1 MRTYDDSFSGQRI
14 YPGKG
19 KLYVRGDSKI
29 FRFQNGKSESL
40 FLQRKNPRRISWTVL
55 FRRQHRKGITEEA
68 AKKRTRRTVKS
79 QRAIVGASLDVIKEK
94 RSMRPEVRSA
104 ARQQAINPSS
114 DYVRSTCPPFCG
126 LPSTPYK
133 RSHGNKSEG
142 EPQPSGQ
149 DDDRPMSS
157 ANSFMNLS
165 GLGAWGRLSR
175 RSTGDNGKCVESEW
189 NLDLFPKP
197 TAPPTRDHWKPD
209 TEAAVCDEPSCL
221 RHFNYWTR
229 RHHCRSKLPARV
241 ILRGVPGDSHFTP
254 SRLPSPFFP
263 LDPVTTTPMVPPPSS
278 HSRPG
283 TFSPVP
289 AQGLQTGLTHSPH
302 PSQAGPLSA
311 GASPSTSSPTTGN
324 NNPLTKIVVAQVY
337 LLLSSINK
345 DKDRAK
351 WELQIDQLN
360 KLLDDHGMEVFSRY
374 FTRLVANNVSR
385 IFPGLNRPPS
395 SPGNHSL
402 LVSEMDKISHDLD
415 QASKIAE
422 SIETANED
430 IFRDF
435 DLSTFMEHF
444 RLDALE
450 KTILALAFKFGSRSD
465 LKTKADAILS
475 TNFPTFVN
483 IISRPNYGDHAD
495 LTSSSVAAI
504 VDRYIQGHPPNFN
517 SAAKHEL
524 SHKVQSRWSQSD
536 HAPPMEVLAALDLI
550 RVLSERPPN
559 ALALYIQKTGT
570 DFTRDEDT
578 CLGYL
583 QNRPG
588 NIQLT
593 EEQVSVALT
602 YTTVS
607 ITYRHNPAILV
618 AALRRILPPS
628 FSWRDTVAYFDQR
641 DVRVSSKQFLR
652 LYNALLPVAQANDDH
667 SSPFD
672 IQCLWGGSHWE
683 NPETQLSFIC
693 AFASLTPD
701 DLDASTIPGLQ
712 PTFTLDDYAQS
723 PPEVRDRAA
732 IAVKHPL
739 VSGPALSA
747 IFQVALHSLHASQST
762 EAKRL
767 FQEVVVPNLDIFIVS
782 AFGVP
787 KPWPPMAVDTLAS
800 LFENFLHR
808 RSEFHE
814 FVLDSLWRKDRE
826 WVTQRLVDA
835 HAMKPADLPLI
846 FDHVMKHG
854 WLDDLVYLANGF
866 GLDLASL
873 AHAESQLDLTQWARN
888 IAERSPTI
896 SPALV
901 QFLLIK
907 ANLEINSQKVMN
919 GQMPQNTSTS
929 LHLKTVLALL
939 QILEDFLPRGP
950 IPELIMVQRVCI
962 TAYPRLVNYGEGY
975 DDIIDAN
982 GKTPDANGK
991 SGHGLP
997 QAAVAK
1003 MEEQYKKM
1011 YSEESEVKVVVQRL
1025 EAYKHS
1031 REPLEQ
1037 DIFACMI
1044 HGLFD
1049 EYSHFAG
1056 YPLEALATTA
1066 VLFGGIISHKLISEL
1081 PLKIGLGM
1089 ILEAVRDH
1097 NPEENMYKFGLQA
1110 LMQLFSR
1117 FREWPGF
1124 CKQLLQIPG
1133 LHGTEAWRKAE
1144 EVVREDEEEKARTQ
1158 NGQGSANHLPS
1169 GDAMVNGSVET
1180 SEAHAAPFTAI
1191 NIDPPKPGALFEDP
1205 VIEIQDKIQFG
1216 LNNLTTT
1223 SLQTTFREICE
1234 VMDERHQQWFASH
1247 LVEERAK
1254 MQPNYHQVYLDL
1266 VKLFQHHGLWSEV
1279 LRQTYISVA
1288 RMLNAESTMQNST
1301 DRTHLKY
1308 LGAWLGLL
1316 TLARDQPIKHKHIAF
1331 KQLLIEAHDTKRLV
1345 VVVPFVCKVLIQASK
1360 SSIFRPPNPWLMDII
1375 HLLIELY
1382 HNAELKLNQKFE
1394 IEVLCKDLNLDHK
1407 SIEPSSELQDRE
1419 PIDDVRE
1426 LSVPELEQFDTL
1438 SLNGLPGS
1446 VAPGLSPQT
1455 LPVSVPEVS
1464 ALLQI
1469 PPTNEM
1475 VVNTARL
1482 HEMVRTAVTRA
1493 LHDIIQ
1499 PVVDRSVTIAAISTQ
1514 QMIHKDFATEPD
1526 ENRLRTAAINMVKA
1540 TAGSLAQVTSKEPLR
1555 ANISNYL
1562 RTAASELP
1570 QGLPEGTILMCVNSN
1585 LDLAC
1590 NIIEKQAEDRA
1601 IPEIEEMIEGEIEAR
1616 RRHRLQRPNE
1626 PYVDPGL
1633 TRWAMT
1639 IPHPFKL
1646 APSASGLNAEQMAIY
1661 DDFARQPRGPTQSSA
1676 THAASAS
1683 DTTRLI
1689 ANEVLSDQYNAV
1701 PNLPTPAETPSL
1713 QHLGTQLPYSHMHAG
1728 MPNGRPSAH
1737 PGQLDAR
1744 VIEDKISKLLEE
1756 LKHIADNSEET
1767 HFSEVPKPHDIL
1779 DVVDA
1784 FTQLIIKTFQ
1794 NSDGPA
1800 VHAAEKICNLLFG
1813 RYNHCTLFIEA
1824 LVHVLELILKIS
1836 SSSGS
1841 NLHDRVQVSLY
1852 NQPAQNILHIPL
1864 ISALLQTDLLDLHN
1878 IDTMTAKA
1886 LEQREKS
1893 SLEFFEELLDIT
1905 VFNERPV
1912 ALYADYVHSSL
1923 AAWDWIQEEPSLEAG
1938 QRLKSKLHQSGV
1950 PKPQNEDSSEQ
1961 VDRFDYVLEEW
1972 GRVLSN
1978 SNSTDENLAG
1988 FVGQMRA
1995 RGVLNNLD
2003 DFLTFFCRGLDSSVN
2018 HYEQLIHAGGVSRTE
2033 AFAYVDAL
2041 AKLVEISIK
2050 QSAVNLDGPKEHPI
2064 TFLRAVISIVSI
2076 TLNHHHV
2083 NRGERFNG
2091 RIFFRFLVMLMHTID
2106 DIFVD
2111 KLEPQR
2117 KDALL
2122 RLADALIRLGPE
2134 QYPGF
2139 SYSWLYLIGHRY
2151 FLPSLMA
2158 LEGRVGW
2165 AKLTEM
2171 LQSLLRI
2178 VSEHMKVLD
2187 VTDVSKDY
2195 FRATVKFMA
2204 TLTHD
2209 YPDYVSANATQL
2221 CSNIAPHLRQ
2231 LRNMV
2236 LNCSPRSDVGEDPV
2250 LQASEAAR
2258 IPTPLLALGEADMVH
2273 VLEQLMQTGPSE
2285 DAIAHLTHAVTRRN
2299 GNETVYGHVRLAVD
2313 PKLIDDIVEYIGV
2326 HAISKPRQSAAVFI
2340 PGSADIATLSLLVHE
2355 LSPEG
2360 RYYLL
2365 SSIIDRL
2372 RYPGPPTEYYTRVV
2386 LDLFDQ
2392 DVNDPEEADIRQQI
2406 VRILLE
2412 RLAGYWPQPW
2422 GLMTVIIELT
2432 KDQKYK
2438 FFEQPFIKADR
2449 EIADQFLAIARQPA

>member
-1 MRTYDDSFSGQRI
+1 
-14 YPGKG
+14 
-19 KLYVRGDSKI
+19 
-29 FRFQNGKSESL
+29 
-40 FLQRKNPRRISWTVL
+40 
-55 FRRQHRKGITEEA
+55 
-68 AKKRTRRTVKS
+68 
-79 QRAIVGASLDVIKEK
+79 
-94 RSMRPEVRSA
+94 
-104 ARQQAINPSS
+104 
-114 DYVRSTCPPFCG
+114 
-126 LPSTPYK
+126 
-133 RSHGNKSEG
+133 
-142 EPQPSGQ
+142 
-149 DDDRPMSS
+149 
-157 ANSFMNLS
+157 
-165 GLGAWGRLSR
+165 
-175 RSTGDNGKCVESEW
+175 
-189 NLDLFPKP
+189 
-197 TAPPTRDHWKPD
+197 
-209 TEAAVCDEPSCL
+209 
-221 RHFNYWTR
+221 
-229 RHHCRSKLPARV
+229 
-241 ILRGVPGDSHFTP
+241 
-254 SRLPSPFFP
+254 
-263 LDPVTTTPMVPPPSS
+263 MVPPPS
-278 HSRPG
+278 HSRSG
-283 TFSPVP
+283 TFSPVTV
-289 AQGLQTGLTHSPH
+289 QGLQTGLTHSPH
-302 PSQAGPLSA
+302 PSQSGPLSA
-311 GASPSTSSPTTGN
+311 GASPSTSSPTTGSN
-324 NNPLTKIVVAQVY
+324 SSLTKIVVAQVY

-374 FTRLVANNVSR
+374 FTRLVASNAAQ
-385 IFPGLNRPPS
+385 IFPGLNRPATNL
-395 SPGNHSL
+395 GNSSL
-402 LVSEMDKISHDLD
+402 LVAEMDKISHDLD

-444 RLDALE
+444 KLDALE

-483 IISRPNYGDHAD
+483 IISRSNYGGHSD
-495 LTSSSVAAI
+495 LTPSFIATI

-524 SHKVQSRWSQSD
+524 SHKVQSRWAHSD

-550 RVLSERPPN
+550 RVLGEKPPN
-559 ALALYIQKTGT
+559 ALALYIQRTGA

-578 CLGYL
+578 CLIYL
-583 QNRPG
+583 QNRPAI
-588 NIQLT
+588 IQLT
-593 EEQVSVALT
+593 EEQVSAALT

-607 ITYRHNPAILV
+607 ITHHHDPSVLV
-618 AALRRILPPS
+618 AALRRVLAPT
-628 FSWRDTVAYFDQR
+628 FSWQSVVDYFDQR
-641 DVRVSSKQFLR
+641 DVRVSSAQFLR
-652 LYNALLPVAQANDDH
+652 LYKALLPIAQTNDDQ
-667 SSPFD
+667 SPPFD
-672 IQCLWGGSHWE
+672 IQCLWGASHWE

-701 DLDASTIPGLQ
+701 DLDASTIPGLR
-712 PTFTLDDYAQS
+712 PTFTLDDYAHS
-723 PPEVRDRAA
+723 PPEVRERAA
-732 IAVKHPL
+732 TAVKHPL
-739 VSGPALSA
+739 VSAPALSS

-787 KPWPPMAVDTLAS
+787 QPWPHMAVETLAS

-808 RSEFHE
+808 RSEHHE
-814 FVLDSLWRKDRE
+814 FVLDSLWRKDRD

-854 WLDDLVYLANGF
+854 WLDNLVYLANGF

-873 AHAESQLDLTQWARN
+873 AHAEGQLDLTQWARI
-888 IAERSPTI
+888 IAERSPSI

-907 ANLEINSQKVMN
+907 ANLEIQSQKPMN
-919 GQMPQNTSTS
+919 GQIPQNSSTS

-982 GKTPDANGK
+982 GKN
-991 SGHGLP
+991 GHGLP
-997 QAAVAK
+997 QAAVVK

-1011 YSEESEVKVVVQRL
+1011 YSEESEVKVIVQRL
-1025 EAYKHS
+1025 ESYKHS

-1049 EYSHFAG
+1049 EYSHFSS

-1097 NPEENMYKFGLQA
+1097 RPEDSMYKFGLQA

-1158 NGQGSANHLPS
+1158 NGKSPVSHLA
-1169 GDAMVNGSVET
+1169 GEAIVNGSVEV
-1180 SEAHAAPFTAI
+1180 SDAHALPFASI
-1191 NIDPPKPGALFEDP
+1191 NIDPPKLDALCEDP
-1205 VIEIQDKIQFG
+1205 VMEIQDKIQFG

-1223 SLQTTFREICE
+1223 SLQATFREIYE
-1234 VMDERHQQWFASH
+1234 IMDERHQQWFASH

-1266 VKLFQHHGLWSEV
+1266 VKLFQQRDLWSEV

-1316 TLARDQPIKHKHIAF
+1316 TLARDQPIKHKNIAF

-1407 SIEPSSELQDRE
+1407 SIQPSSELENRE
-1419 PIDDVRE
+1419 PVDEGVEI
-1426 LSVPELEQFDTL
+1426 SVPELEQFDSL
-1438 SLNGLPGS
+1438 SLNGLSGP
-1446 VAPGLSPQT
+1446 VAAGLSPQS

-1464 ALLQI
+1464 NLLSI

-1482 HEMVRTAVTRA
+1482 HDMVRSAVTKA

-1526 ENRLRTAAINMVKA
+1526 ENKLRNAAICMVKA

-1555 ANISNYL
+1555 ANITNYL
-1562 RTAASELP
+1562 RTAANDLP

-1601 IPEIEEMIEGEIEAR
+1601 VPEIEEMIEPEMESR

-1626 PYVDPGL
+1626 PYVDQGL

-1639 IPHPFKL
+1639 IPHPYKL
-1646 APSASGLNAEQMAIY
+1646 SPNVSGLNAEQMAIY
-1661 DDFARQPRGPTQSSA
+1661 DDFARQPRTATQ
-1676 THAASAS
+1676 ASGSHIASTS

-1689 ANEVLSDQYNAV
+1689 ANEVLSDQYTAV
-1701 PNLPTPAETPSL
+1701 PNFPTPAETPSL
-1713 QHLGTQLPYSHMHAG
+1713 PHLNTQLSYAHLHAG
-1728 MPNGRPSAH
+1728 MANGRPSAH
-1737 PGQLDAR
+1737 PSQLDPKG
-1744 VIEDKISKLLEE
+1744 IEEKISKLLEE
-1756 LKHIADNSEET
+1756 LKKAAGVLQHNQ
-1767 HFSEVPKPHDIL
+1767 FSEIPKPNNIF

-1784 FTQLIIKTFQ
+1784 ITQFIIKTFQ
-1794 NSDGPA
+1794 TSDGPA
-1800 VHAAEKICNLLFG
+1800 IYAADKICDFLFHG
-1813 RYNHCTLFIEA
+1813 YDQKPIVIST
-1824 LVHVLELILKIS
+1824 LVHVLELILRVS
-1836 SSSGS
+1836 GSSGS
-1841 NLHDRVQVSLY
+1841 NLRERVQLKLHRL
-1852 NQPAQNILHIPL
+1852 PDENILHIPL

-1878 IDTMTAKA
+1878 IDLMTAKLLA
-1886 LEQREKS
+1886 QRKDS
-1893 SLEFFEELLDIT
+1893 SLEFFEQLLDLT
-1905 VFNERPV
+1905 LFNERPV
-1912 ALYADYVHSSL
+1912 ALFADFMHSFQ
-1923 AAWDWIQEEPSLEAG
+1923 AVWDWMQEDPSLEIG
-1938 QRLKSKLHQSGV
+1938 QRLKSKADNSRL
-1950 PKPQNEDSSEQ
+1950 PKPQNSNNASQEY
-1961 VDRFDYVLEEW
+1961 FIDYVLEEW
-1972 GRVLSN
+1972 VKALSN
-1978 SNSTDENLAG
+1978 SNDTNRELVG
-1988 FVGQMRA
+1988 FVRQMRGK
-1995 RGVLNNLD
+1995 GVVNKLD
-2003 DFLTFFCRGLDSSVN
+2003 DFLLLLQRGIDASVG
-2018 HYEQLIHAGGVSRTE
+2018 HYEQVIQAGPLGKAD
-2033 AFAYVDAL
+2033 AFACVDAL
-2041 AKLVEISIK
+2041 VKMVEIFARDSPTSSGDPK
-2050 QSAVNLDGPKEHPI
+2050 DGPVHV
-2064 TFLRAVISIVSI
+2064 FRAVFSLVAVV
-2076 TLNHHHV
+2076 LNHHHIT
-2083 NRGERFNG
+2083 RGEQFNG
-2091 RIFFRFLVMLMHTID
+2091 RVFFRLFAMLMHAID
-2106 DIFVD
+2106 DVFVND
-2111 KLEPQR
+2111 LQIYR
-2117 KDALL
+2117 KDVLLELAETLL
-2122 RLADALIRLGPE
+2122 RLSPE
-2134 QYPGF
+2134 RFPGF
-2139 SYSWLYLIGHRY
+2139 TYPWLYLIGHRQ
-2151 FLPSLMA
+2151 FMPILLT
-2158 LEGRVGW
+2158 LEERIGW
-2165 AKLTEM
+2165 MPFTKI
-2171 LQSLLRI
+2171 LQSLLRN
-2178 VSEHMKVLD
+2178 VSEHMKVIDIAD
-2187 VTDVSKDY
+2187 VIKDY
-2195 FRATVKFMA
+2195 YRATIKLMI
-2204 TLTHD
+2204 LLSHD
-2209 YPDYVSANATQL
+2209 YADYVSANATQL
-2221 CSNIAPHLRQ
+2221 CGSIAPHARQ
-2231 LRNMV
+2231 LRNII
-2236 LNCSPRSDVGEDPV
+2236 LHCSPRSDSGEDPV
-2250 LQASEAAR
+2250 EA
-2258 IPTPLLALGEADMVH
+2258 PLNAPSFYALRETGMIH
-2273 VLEQLMQTGPSE
+2273 VLEQLMQGGPNE
-2285 DAIAHLTHAVTRRN
+2285 DAIAHLTHAIAKCN
-2299 GNETVYGHVRLAVD
+2299 GVETIYGHVRLTVD
-2313 PKLIDDIVEYIGV
+2313 PRLIDDIVEYIGD
-2326 HAISKPRQSAAVFI
+2326 HAVSRSRQGGPLFTH
-2340 PGSADIATLSLLVHE
+2340 GSADLATLSLLVHE
-2355 LSPEG
+2355 LLPEG

-2365 SSIIDRL
+2365 SGIIDRL
-2372 RYPGPPTEYYTRVV
+2372 RHPGPSTEYFTRVI
-2386 LDLFDQ
+2386 LDLFGQ

-2406 VRILLE
+2406 VRIILE
-2412 RLAGYWPQPW
+2412 RLAGFWPQTW
-2422 GLMTVIIELT
+2422 GLMTVILEIT
-2432 KDQKYK
+2432 KDQKYM
-2438 FFEQPFIKADR
+2438 FFDQPFIKADR
-2449 EIADQFLAIARQPA
+2449 DIAEQFLAIARQTS

>member
-1 MRTYDDSFSGQRI
+1 M
-14 YPGKG
+14 
-19 KLYVRGDSKI
+19 
-29 FRFQNGKSESL
+29 
-40 FLQRKNPRRISWTVL
+40 
-55 FRRQHRKGITEEA
+55 
-68 AKKRTRRTVKS
+68 
-79 QRAIVGASLDVIKEK
+79 
-94 RSMRPEVRSA
+94 
-104 ARQQAINPSS
+104 
-114 DYVRSTCPPFCG
+114 
-126 LPSTPYK
+126 
-133 RSHGNKSEG
+133 
-142 EPQPSGQ
+142 
-149 DDDRPMSS
+149 
-157 ANSFMNLS
+157 
-165 GLGAWGRLSR
+165 
-175 RSTGDNGKCVESEW
+175 
-189 NLDLFPKP
+189 
-197 TAPPTRDHWKPD
+197 
-209 TEAAVCDEPSCL
+209 
-221 RHFNYWTR
+221 
-229 RHHCRSKLPARV
+229 
-241 ILRGVPGDSHFTP
+241 ILRGVLGDSHFT
-254 SRLPSPFFP
+254 SSYIPSPFLP
-263 LDPVTTTPMVPPPSS
+263 LDPVTVTLMVPPPSS
-278 HSRPG
+278 HSRSG

-302 PSQAGPLSA
+302 PSQTGPLSA
-311 GASPSTSSPTTGN
+311 GASPSTSSPTTGSSSS
-324 NNPLTKIVVAQVY
+324 LAKIVVAQVY

-351 WELQIDQLN
+351 LQIDQLN

-374 FTRLVANNVSR
+374 FTRLVAGNASQ
-385 IFPGLNRPPS
+385 IFPGLSRSTTNS
-395 SPGNHSL
+395 GNYSL
-402 LVSEMDKISHDLD
+402 LVTEMDKISHDLE
-415 QASKIAE
+415 QASKIAD

-444 RLDALE
+444 KLDALE

-483 IISRPNYGDHAD
+483 IISRPNYGDHSD
-495 LTSSSVAAI
+495 LSPSFIATI

-550 RVLSERPPN
+550 RVLGEKPPN
-559 ALALYIQKTGT
+559 ALALYIQRTGT

-583 QNRPG
+583 QNRPA
-588 NIQLT
+588 NIQLS
-593 EEQVSVALT
+593 EEQVSAALT

-607 ITYRHNPAILV
+607 ITHPHNPSILV
-618 AALRRILPPS
+618 AALRRILPPT
-628 FSWRDTVAYFDQR
+628 FDWQGVIGYFDQR
-641 DVRVSSKQFLR
+641 DVRVSSDQFLR
-652 LYNALLPVAQANDDH
+652 LYNALLPIAQANDDQAP
-667 SSPFD
+667 PFD

-693 AFASLTPD
+693 AFASLSPNE
-701 DLDASTIPGLQ
+701 LDASTIPGLQ
-712 PTFTLDDYAQS
+712 PTFTLDEYAQS
-723 PPEVRDRAA
+723 PPEVRERAS

-739 VSGPALSA
+739 VSSPALSA

-808 RSEFHE
+808 RSEYHE
-814 FVLDSLWRKDRE
+814 FVLDSLWRKDRD
-826 WVTQRLVDA
+826 WVIQRLVDA

-854 WLDDLVYLANGF
+854 WLDDLVYSANGF

-907 ANLEINSQKVMN
+907 ANLETQSQKAMN
-919 GQMPQNTSTS
+919 GQIPQNTSTS

-939 QILEDFLPRGP
+939 QILEDSLPRGP

-962 TAYPRLVNYGEGY
+962 TAYPRLVNYGEGF

-982 GKTPDANGK
+982 GKI
-991 SGHGLP
+991 GHGLP

-1011 YSEESEVKVVVQRL
+1011 YSEESEVKAVVQRL
-1025 EAYKHS
+1025 ELYKHS

-1097 NPEENMYKFGLQA
+1097 RPEENMYKFGLQA

-1144 EVVREDEEEKARTQ
+1144 EVVREDEEEKARAQ
-1158 NGQGSANHLPS
+1158 NGKGPANHLAN
-1169 GDAMVNGSVET
+1169 DTMVNGSGET
-1180 SEAHAAPFTAI
+1180 SDAHAPPFTAI
-1191 NIDPPKPGALFEDP
+1191 NIDPPKPGAIFEDP
-1205 VIEIQDKIQFG
+1205 VVEIQDKIQFG

-1223 SLQTTFREICE
+1223 SLQATFREICE
-1234 VMDERHQQWFASH
+1234 VIDERHQQWFASH

-1266 VKLFQHHGLWSEV
+1266 VKLFQHRDLWAEV

-1288 RMLNAESTMQNST
+1288 RMLNAESTMQSAT

-1316 TLARDQPIKHKHIAF
+1316 TLARDQPIKHKNIAF

-1419 PIDDVRE
+1419 PLDDVGE
-1426 LSVPELEQFDTL
+1426 LSVPELEQFDSL
-1438 SLNGLPGS
+1438 SLNGLPGP
-1446 VAPGLSPQT
+1446 VAPGLSPQS

-1464 ALLQI
+1464 SLLSI

-1482 HEMVRTAVTRA
+1482 HDMVRSAVTKA

-1555 ANISNYL
+1555 ANITNYL
-1562 RTAASELP
+1562 RAAANELP

-1601 IPEIEEMIEGEIEAR
+1601 VPEIEEMIEGEIEAR

-1646 APSASGLNAEQMAIY
+1646 APSTSGLNAEQMAIY
-1661 DDFARQPRGPTQSSA
+1661 DDFARQPRGVTQTSGA
-1676 THAASAS
+1676 HTASAS

-1689 ANEVLSDQYNAV
+1689 TNEVLSDQFNAI
-1701 PNLPTPAETPSL
+1701 PNLTTPAETPSL
-1713 QHLGTQLPYSHMHAG
+1713 PLLSTQLPYSHIHAG
-1728 MPNGRPSAH
+1728 MANGRPSTH
-1737 PGQLDAR
+1737 PGTLDAR
-1744 VIEDKISKLLEE
+1744 AIEERISKLLDE
-1756 LKHIADNSEET
+1756 LKQIADTSEET
-1767 HFSEVPKPHDIL
+1767 HFSDVPKPHEIL

-1784 FTQLIIKTFQ
+1784 FTQIIIKTSQ

-1800 VHAAEKICNLLFG
+1800 VHAAEKICNLLFS
-1813 RYNHCTLFIEA
+1813 RYNHSTLFVEA
-1824 LVHVLELILKIS
+1824 LVHILELILRIS
-1836 SSSGS
+1836 ASSGS
-1841 NLHDRVQVSLY
+1841 NLRERVQVSLY

-1878 IDTMTAKA
+1878 IDTMTAKVLA
-1886 LEQREKS
+1886 QREDS
-1893 SLEFFEELLDIT
+1893 SLEFFEQLLDLT
-1905 VFNERPV
+1905 LFNERPV
-1912 ALYADYVHSSL
+1912 ALYADFVHSFL
-1923 AAWDWIQEEPSLEAG
+1923 AAWDWILEDPSLEVG
-1938 QRLKSKLHQSGV
+1938 QRLKSKSRKSGL
-1950 PKPQNEDSSEQ
+1950 PKPQLDDSTEQ
-1961 VDRFDYVLEEW
+1961 LEFLDYVLEEW
-1972 GRVLSN
+1972 ARVLSN
-1978 SNSTDENLAG
+1978 SNATDKALVG
-1988 FVGQMRA
+1988 FVRQMRG
-1995 RGVLNNLD
+1995 RGVVNNLD
-2003 DFLTFFCRGLDSSVN
+2003 DFLLLLHRGIDASVI
-2018 HYEQLIHAGGVSRTE
+2018 HYEQLIHAGGASKTE
-2033 AFAYVDAL
+2033 IFACVDAL
-2041 AKLVEISIK
+2041 VKMIEIFAKDSTAGSGDPK
-2050 QSAVNLDGPKEHPI
+2050 DGPVHV
-2064 TFLRAVISIVSI
+2064 FRAVLSLVAVV
-2076 TLNHHHV
+2076 LNHHHTT
-2083 NRGERFNG
+2083 RGEQFNG
-2091 RIFFRFLVMLMHTID
+2091 RVFFRLFSMLMHSID
-2106 DIFVD
+2106 NIFVD
-2111 KLEPQR
+2111 DLQPYR
-2117 KDALL
+2117 KDVLLELAETLL
-2122 RLADALIRLGPE
+2122 RLSPE
-2134 QYPGF
+2134 RFPGF
-2139 SYSWLYLIGHRY
+2139 SYAWVYLIGHRQ
-2151 FLPSLMA
+2151 FLPNVLT
-2158 LEGRVGW
+2158 LEGRAGW
-2165 AKLTEM
+2165 VPFTM
-2171 LQSLLRI
+2171 ILQSLLKT
-2178 VSEHMKVLD
+2178 VSEHMKVID
-2187 VTDVSKDY
+2187 VADVVKDFY
-2195 FRATVKFMA
+2195 RATIKLMVA
-2204 TLTHD
+2204 LAHD
-2209 YPDYVSANATQL
+2209 HADYVSANATQL
-2221 CSNIAPHLRQ
+2221 CSSVASHIRQ
-2231 LRNMV
+2231 LRTII
-2236 LNCSPRSDVGEDPV
+2236 LQCSPRSDVGEDSV
-2250 LQASEAAR
+2250 VQVSEADA
-2258 IPTPLLALGEADMVH
+2258 IVSSLPALREAGMMH
-2273 VLEQLMQTGPSE
+2273 VLEQLVQAGPTE
-2285 DAIAHLTHAVTRRN
+2285 DAIAHLTHAISKCN
-2299 GNETVYGHVRLAVD
+2299 GDETSFGYVHLTVNSQ
-2313 PKLIDDIVEYIGV
+2313 LIDDIVEYIGD
-2326 HAISKPRQSAAVFI
+2326 HAVSRSRQAGPLFTH
-2340 PGSADIATLSLLVHE
+2340 GSPDIATLSLLVHE

-2360 RYYLL
+2360 RYFLL
-2365 SSIIDRL
+2365 SSIINRL
-2372 RYPGPPTEYYTRVV
+2372 RFPGPATEYFTHVI
-2386 LDLFDQ
+2386 LDLFSQ
-2392 DVNDPEEADIRQQI
+2392 DMNDPEEADIRQQI
-2406 VRILLE
+2406 VRIILE

-2422 GLMTVIIELT
+2422 GLMTVILELT
-2432 KDQKYK
+2432 KGQKYM

-2449 EIADQFLAIARQPA
+2449 DIAEQFLAIARQAQ